1 MIARIV
7 IIVAVLAGA
16 GAFAVWWKRRDGR
29 FTEGHGRFS
38 WSDLGLARRD
48 RPSAVLVEFSGEGC
62 APCDVLRARIEGLSE
77 HLPDVAVVTID
88 AGEHLDLATR
98 YGVRRVP
105 TLFVT
110 DGSLQI
116 RWRASGLPSEH
127 DLRSVL
133 LGPDWAGRPHPAE
146 RIEG

>member
-1 MIARIV
+1 MIARLAVIV
-7 IIVAVLAGA
+7 IVLAACG
-16 GAFAVWWKRRDGR
+16 GFAAWWRRRDGR

-38 WSDLGLARRD
+38 WTDLGLTRRD
-48 RPSAVLVEFSGEGC
+48 RPNAVLVEFSGEGC
-62 APCDVLRARIEGLSE
+62 APCEVLRERIEALSE

-88 AGEHLDLATR
+88 AGENLDLATR

-127 DLRSVL
+127 DLKTVL
-133 LGPDWAGRPHPAE
+133 LGPDWAGRPHPMD
-146 RIEG
+146 RVEG